1 MNTAV
6 DPDWWKSMFDEVY
19 LITDARSVCNQD
31 ITRGEVDLICELLP
45 IRQGHRIMDLCG
57 GHGRHSLEL
66 CARGYT
72 GCTVL
77 DYSQYLIDHARTQAA
92 KHNYDMD
99 FVRADAR
106 TTGLSP
112 ESFDHVLIMGN
123 SLGYAP
129 EPAADTQILAEAKR
143 LLRPGG
149 WLLIDVG
156 DAAAAR
162 NSFNPYAWH
171 EIGSD
176 IVVCRQR
183 KMAAG
188 TVLSREIVLS
198 KKNGLIRDRTYSIRL
213 YESETMTALLE
224 QTGFEQ
230 VDVHTDFSPHPT
242 KGDRG
247 FMNRRMLGTCQRP

>member
-1 MNTAV
+1 MNTTV

-99 FVRADAR
+99 FVRA
-106 TTGLSP
+106 
-112 ESFDHVLIMGN
+112 
-123 SLGYAP
+123 
-129 EPAADTQILAEAKR
+129 
-143 LLRPGG
+143 
-149 WLLIDVG
+149 
-156 DAAAAR
+156 
-162 NSFNPYAWH
+162 
-171 EIGSD
+171 
-176 IVVCRQR
+176 
-183 KMAAG
+183 
-188 TVLSREIVLS
+188 
-198 KKNGLIRDRTYSIRL
+198 
-213 YESETMTALLE
+213 
-224 QTGFEQ
+224 
-230 VDVHTDFSPHPT
+230 VH
-242 KGDRG
+242 GDRASLPHG
-247 FMNRRMLGTCQRP
+247 DSWRDQGGMARADRL